1 MYFFIFYY
9 SVPSLYG
16 DDDLFQD
23 AKREKVISPQL
34 TKGILL
40 VGRNILFLKDFLLAR
55 IKNVAL

>member
-1 MYFFIFYY
+1 MYFFFFFFY

-34 TKGILL
+34 TKGIFV
-40 VGRNILFLKDFLLAR
+40 VGRNISY
-55 IKNVAL
+55 V